1 MTLAIDILRHA
12 EACPRPCAG
21 TLFARLAIHEDRRR
35 AFQFQHAKSILSP
48 SLAFALGAFRSIC
61 TDPENPAYTHDI
73 QALANNGLADVDL
86 WLLESNIAGDAATA
100 WFQHAADAHAIH
112 QTVDD
117 RLTADAF
124 FCDQYEAWYSRH
136 IPAYTVYVGNRN
148 GCWLA
153 QTWCDDAVDADAFFC
168 EVSDRYYSSIAF
180 DAGQLTEGG
189 GTICEAWAELNDY
202 WADNGG
208 YWHPPSD
215 DDYSDDDEDDGP
227 IPSYHGGARL
237 WSMDAAREA
246 ATAYYGLEIELRF
259 NDTAE
264 RLGYYEEMCFPTPDL
279 TAERD
284 GSLDTD
290 EGLEVISRPLTL
302 MELRQHRNPL
312 QQAMNW
318 AVDYGAET
326 PSPEGY
332 GVHITTNAQRLSED
346 HRKRLID
353 ATYDMRPLTEFV
365 AGRKHCGDYYSYTKN
380 DRYCNKYTA
389 VHERGDGSFEFRVFQ
404 GTPEWQVLLSYLEYV
419 DALTEWTRNPA
430 NPTQGS
436 VGQALFRAWVQ
447 ATGRYPVLARR
458 FTTTL
463 TKEAVACALPSL
475 SRAA

>member
-1 MTLAIDILRHA
+1 MTLAFDSFRHA

-21 TLFARLAIHEDRRR
+21 TLFARLAFHEDRRR
-35 AFQFQHAKSILSP
+35 ASQFQHAKPSLSP
-48 SLAFALGAFRSIC
+48 SLALALRAFRSTC
-61 TDPENPAYTHDI
+61 ADPENPTYTRDI
-73 QALANNGLADVDL
+73 CSLADNALSDVDL
-86 WLLESNIAGDAATA
+86 WLLESGIAGDAATD
-100 WFQHAADAHAIH
+100 WFQHAEDVHAIH
-112 QTVDD
+112 QTADD
-117 RLTADAF
+117 QFTSDAF

-153 QTWCDDAVDADAFFC
+153 QTWCEDAVDADAFLC
-168 EVSDRYYSSIAF
+168 DASDRYYSSIAF
-180 DAGQLTEGG
+180 DAGQLADG
-189 GTICEAWAELNDY
+189 GTICKVWAELNDY
-202 WADNGG
+202 WADSGG
-208 YWHPPSD
+208 YWRPPSD
-215 DDYSDDDEDDGP
+215 HDFDSDDEDDGP
-227 IPSYHGGARL
+227 IPAYHDGMRL
-237 WSMDAAREA
+237 WSMDTAREA

-259 NDTAE
+259 SDSTE
-264 RLGYYEEMCFPTPDL
+264 RLGYYEEMSFPTPDL

-290 EGLEVISRPLTL
+290 EGLEVISRPLRL
-302 MELRQHRNPL
+302 AELRQHRNPL
-312 QQAMNW
+312 QQAMHW
-318 AVDYGAET
+318 AVDYGAES

-353 ATYDMRPLTEFV
+353 ATYDMRSMTEFV
-365 AGRKHCGDYYSYTKN
+365 AGRKHCGDYYSYAKH
-380 DRYCNKYTA
+380 DRACNKYTA

-404 GTPEWQVLLSYLEYV
+404 GTPEWQTLLSYIEYV
-419 DALTEWTRNPA
+419 DALTDWTRNPA

-447 ATGRYPVLARR
+447 ATGRYPVLANR

-463 TKEAVACALPSL
+463 TKEAVACALPLL